1 MDERMK
7 AEVEI
12 LSELVEHP
20 GWAVLARNTKERIDA
35 FQSGAPFNIRDEAD
49 LNFHRGV
56 IATLFDLLALPEKLE
71 AAKASDE
78 DEGEG

>member
-20 GWAVLARNTKERIDA
+20 GWAVLARNTKERIEA

>member
-20 GWAVLARNTKERIDA
+20 GWAVLARNTQERIEA